1 MTVGLELIA
10 ALRET
15 VVEVW
20 HHALMAWPPK
30 PRWYRSPVIAVLTS
44 ALIGWILL
52 AALMSDASLD
62 RADKAAS
69 VISMLIGLGA
79 LIVAVIEIPR
89 RLAARQQG
97 ESGSDGP
104 ESTDGADWRNRFLK
118 RPSVL
123 IALGAMLVGLVVVLL
138 FGLATGNSPSAS
150 APTDAP
156 TATVSPPSS
165 TTATESPS
173 PSPLE
178 RCASPVA
185 GTESLA
191 PRASSALEEVRHEG
205 PLVLSK
211 GFHADLDSLCSDW
224 DITDVSGSR
233 QDITNDGKG
242 LVRSFTA
249 GTQIA
254 VVQRSAP
261 ATYAMCA
268 ANTDY
273 LSETLRYRDLAPGN
287 RYCVVTDTGRRSLI
301 TVKGTTRTTI
311 QLDVKT
317 WAHKPPGD
325 DTDYGPWIL
334 GGIVLL
340 VLLGGGAKKASG
352 NSQNP

>member
-1 MTVGLELIA
+1 M
-10 ALRET
+10 
-15 VVEVW
+15 
-20 HHALMAWPPK
+20 
-30 PRWYRSPVIAVLTS
+30 AVLTS

-52 AALMSDASLD
+52 ALLMSDASLD

-69 VISMLIGLGA
+69 VISMLVGLGA
-79 LIVAVIEIPR
+79 LIVAVLEIPR

-97 ESGSDGP
+97 ESGPDGS
-104 ESTDGADWRNRFLK
+104 ETTDGADWPNRLLK

-123 IALGAMLVGLVVVLL
+123 IALGAMLVGLMVVLL
-138 FGLATGNSPSAS
+138 FGLATGNSPNTA
-150 APTDAP
+150 APTNAP
-156 TATVSPPSS
+156 STTVSPPGS
-165 TTATESPS
+165 TTATKSPS

-185 GTESLA
+185 ETES
-191 PRASSALEEVRHEG
+191 PTTSASSTLEEVRHEG

-211 GFHADLDSLCSDW
+211 GFHADLDSLCPDW
-224 DITDVSGSR
+224 DVTDVLGSR

-254 VVQRSAP
+254 IVPRSAP

-273 LSETLRYRDLAPGN
+273 LSETLRYRDLASGN

-311 QLDVKT
+311 QLHVKT
-317 WAHKPPGD
+317 WTHKPPGD

-334 GGIVLL
+334 GAIVLL

-352 NSQNP
+352 NSQQS